1 MHKCNKESYIMNDL
15 RTKYKWLEE
24 NTDLEIIAIMLF
36 GSQNYE
42 LDLYSDEYKSDIDA
56 IAIVA
61 PSLSNIVNGGEKIS
75 TTYIMEDN
83 SHIDVKDIRCM
94 RELWYKSNP
103 KYLEILFTKYY
114 IVNTKYEN
122 LFSQILF
129 MNDEIANANKKALM
143 KAIAGMAVQKFNAL
157 TKPYPV
163 QKEEIEKYGWASKQE
178 HHIHRLLYFMSEM
191 HAGLP
196 MGVALITSGSVKQE
210 LIDIKTR
217 KVNENLADVIKTCDF
232 IVKNMELIA
241 NKYENIEI
249 DQQVFDKLEK
259 IIYNIIYK
267 SIKNKIMIDLL
278 EEEICG

>member
-1 MHKCNKESYIMNDL
+1 MSINERDNYIMNDL
-15 RTKYKWLEE
+15 QTKYKWLEE

-56 IAIVA
+56 VAIVA
-61 PSLSNIVNGGEKIS
+61 PSLSNIVNGREKIS

-83 SHIDVKDIRCM
+83 SHIDIKDIRYM
-94 RELWYKSNP
+94 KGLWYKSNP

-114 IVNTKYEN
+114 IINTKYEN

-129 MNDEIANANKKALM
+129 MNEEIANANKKALM
-143 KAIAGMAVQKFNAL
+143 KAIAGMAAQKFNAL

-178 HHIHRLLYFMSEM
+178 HHIHRLLYFAMDIENVGIKN
-191 HAGLP
+191 AWIP
-196 MGVALITSGSVKQE
+196 CEITKQE
-210 LIDIKTR
+210 LLDYKTR
-217 KVNENLADVIKTCDF
+217 KIKETKEEAIQGCQEAYEEIYE
-232 IVKNMELIA
+232 IVD
-241 NKYENIEI
+241 KYQDRIIN
-249 DQQVFDKLEK
+249 QQVFDKLEK

-267 SIKNKIMIDLL
+267 SIKNKIMIDLP
-278 EEEICG
+278 EEELCG

>member
-1 MHKCNKESYIMNDL
+1 MLYDN
-15 RTKYKWLEE
+15 KYKNIIKNLEQKYNWLKE

-42 LDLYSDEYKSDIDA
+42 LDLYSNEYKSDIDA
-56 IAIVA
+56 VAIVA
-61 PSLSNIVNGGEKIS
+61 PSLSDIVSGKEKIS

-94 RELWYKSNP
+94 KALWYKSNP

-114 IVNTKYEN
+114 IINPKYEF
-122 LFSQILF
+122 LFSQILS

-143 KAIAGMAVQKFNAL
+143 NAIAGMATQKLKAL

-178 HHIHRLLYFMSEM
+178 HHIHRLSYFMSEI

-196 MGVALITSGSVKQE
+196 MGVAIVPCDFVKQN

-217 KVNENLADVIKTCDF
+217 KIIENREDVINICEF
-232 IVKNMELIA
+232 IVKRMKSIA
-241 NKYENIEI
+241 DQYENAEI
-249 DQQVFDKLEK
+249 NKSVFDKIEK

-267 SIKNKIMIDLL
+267 SIKDNILL
-278 EEEICG
+278 EEELCG